1 MTYKNILNAATKAFR
16 QKMNEFCENGGQETC
31 ETLSPEALEKLS
43 RSLLTAFQAGG
54 QAGLKTYLESHDTR
68 AASVISKGVR
78 YRYKNTM
85 KKAFLTLMGEVV
97 VNRSIYANDLLGGGY
112 HVPLDAALGLSD
124 DYATLETREMILFAA
139 SVTTQGDAE
148 CFRNL
153 LFRVYRSLR

>member
-1 MTYKNILNAATKAFR
+1 MTYKNILNAATEAFK
-16 QKMNEFCENGGQETC
+16 QKMDEFCKTGGLEAC
-31 ETLSPEALEKLS
+31 ESLSPETLEQLS
-43 RSLLTAFQAGG
+43 RALLTAAQGAG

-78 YRYKNTM
+78 YRYKNSM
-85 KKAFLTLMGEVV
+85 KKKFLTLVGEVA

-139 SVTTQGDAE
+139 
-148 CFRNL
+148 
-153 LFRVYRSLR
+153 